1 MNIGRV
7 DRVAPEVSIKK
18 SMEDI
23 SSLTESSSKLAGDL
37 QNKTFS
43 FQNLSEEEKKKL
55 DEQLKKLNES
65 ISSTGKQLHFK
76 YNDEAKQLY
85 VEVVNSKTQEV
96 ISSLPPEF
104 LIDLSIK
111 MKEMIG
117 MFLDKKI

>member
-7 DRVAPEVSIKK
+7 DRVMPDMSTKTTPE
-18 SMEDI
+18 EAA
-23 SSLTESSSKLAGDL
+23 SLTESSKNITGDVL
-37 QNKTFS
+37 KKSFS
-43 FQNLSEEEKKKL
+43 LDNLSEEEQKKL

-65 ISSTGKQLHFK
+65 IASTGKELHFK
-76 YNDEAKQLY
+76 YNDEAEQLY
-85 VEVVNSKTQEV
+85 VEVVNTKTKEV

-111 MKEMIG
+111 MKELIG

>member
-7 DRVAPEVSIKK
+7 DRVTPEVSIKK
-18 SMEDI
+18 SIEDI

-117 MFLDKKI
+117 MFLDKKV

>member
-7 DRVAPEVSIKK
+7 DRVTPEVSIKK

-23 SSLTESSSKLAGDL
+23 NSLTESSSKLAGDL